1 MGIYLRI
8 ISRMR
13 RKPGTLLPIEIA
25 ICDSAADL
33 RSAGIEEFYGYQL
46 AKHLGTSAN
55 SRLLTAYGTLY
66 RALDRLAGMG
76 LLTSRW
82 EAPDIPARENR
93 PGRRLYM
100 LTGAADA
107 VVADVARARRE
118 AVRSRV
124 RPKLARA

>member
-1 MGIYLRI
+1 
-8 ISRMR
+8 MR

-25 ICDSAADL
+25 ICESAVEL
-33 RSAGIEEFYGYQL
+33 RAAGVDEFYGYQL
-46 AKHLGTSAN
+46 AKHVGTRAN

-66 RALDRLAGMG
+66 RALDRLTGMG

-107 VVADVARARRE
+107 VLEDAARARRE
-118 AVRSRV
+118 RVRSRA
-124 RPKLARA
+124 RPKLIRA